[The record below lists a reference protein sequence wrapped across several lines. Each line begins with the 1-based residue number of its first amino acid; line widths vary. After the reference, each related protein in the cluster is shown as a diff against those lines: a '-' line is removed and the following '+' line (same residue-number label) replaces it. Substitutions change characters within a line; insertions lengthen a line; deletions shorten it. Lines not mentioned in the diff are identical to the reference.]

1 MEIIKEHR
9 FTKQVAITKIDGLFT
24 KLAEEHN
31 ELITSSSHSWN
42 DDTMQFSLQAGGFN
56 VHGCIMV
63 TDTKAILQV
72 DVPLLLRPLEG
83 KIRSTIEKIVDDLLN
98 EYDSQNR

>member
-9 FTKQVAITKIDGLFT
+9 FTKQVAITKIDRLLT

-31 ELITSSSHSWN
+31 ELITSYSHAWS
-42 DDTMQFSLQAGGFN
+42 DDTMQFSLHARGFN
-56 VHGCIMV
+56 VNGCIMV
-63 TDTKAILQV
+63 TDTNAILQV

-83 KIRSTIEKIVDDLLN
+83 GIRSTIEKIVDDLLN
-98 EYDSQNR
+98 ECASENG

>member
-31 ELITSSSHSWN
+31 ELITSSTHSWN

-72 DVPLLLRPLEG
+72 DVPLLRPLEG
-83 KIRSTIEKIVDDLLN
+83 KIRSTIEKLSLIHI
-98 EYDSQNR
+98 

>member
-1 MEIIKEHR
+1 MEIIKEYTC
-9 FTKQVAITKIDGLFT
+9 TKQVAITKIDGLLN

-42 DDTMQFSLQAGGFN
+42 DDTMQFSLQAQGFN
-56 VHGCIMV
+56 VNGCIMV
-63 TDTKAILQV
+63 TDTKIILQV

-83 KIRSTIEKIVDDLLN
+83 RMRSTIEKIVDDLLS
-98 EYDSQNR
+98 ECDSQNE